1 MTVSK
6 SYGVDNLTIATA
18 LNVDS
23 AIYSIPQFQRRYAW
37 TKKEIDDLLFDLF
50 EDLDWSNEDLS
61 GLPPYF
67 LGSIVIATVDEFAM
81 VLDGQQRLTS
91 ISLLLAV
98 IKRKLIEESSD
109 KASGIDQYLIK
120 ASRRRR
126 GENQVRIQLQPED
139 TDTYRLLVRDPAKY
153 KVKELSNS
161 SLAKAARATTEKVEG
176 YISEAKAMGVSSE
189 TALVSM
195 LERTLDYTTLV
206 RITAPSEADA
216 FRLFETLN
224 DRGLALNAADLIKNK
239 LLARC
244 QNNIDDA
251 VEIWKKVVGSVGED
265 EIVNFLRYYWIAF
278 HANVRQRELY
288 KAFERHLG
296 EMNSLK
302 ALNFARVL
310 RDSAAVYKQIADPSQ
325 SNQIWKSEVNE
336 VLKRLAVYK
345 ARSCRP
351 VLLACAK
358 HRHGDM
364 LHVALACEAI
374 TVRYSITSNL
384 GSNDLDG
391 SYARLARDLENM
403 KRSTLELLETHL
415 SIHALSDEDFA
426 RNFSEISVSNVS
438 EVWRQIL
445 IQLNDKLS
453 TGETAVRDA
462 QKVHVEHI
470 FPQKPD
476 ADALRQSQIRSEEA
490 GYILSRMIGN
500 LTLLS
505 GELNRKASN
514 HAFSKK
520 SSSFK
525 NSEIAMNRDIVTA
538 TKWGEQEIIERSRT
552 LGQLATTVWTWPI
565 KHG

>member
-6 SYGVDNLTIATA
+6 SYGVDNLTIANA

-37 TKKEIDDLLFDLF
+37 TKKEIDDLLFGLF

-61 GLPPYF
+61 GLPPHF
-67 LGSIVIATVDEFAM
+67 LGSIVIATVDESAM

-109 KASGIDQYLIK
+109 KASDIDQYLIK

-126 GENQVRIQLQPED
+126 EENQVRIQLQPED
-139 TDTYRLLVRDPAKY
+139 ADTYKLLVRDPTKH
-153 KVKELSNS
+153 KVKELSS
-161 SLAKAARATTEKVEG
+161 SLLAKAARATIEKVEE
-176 YISEAKAMGVSSE
+176 YISKAKAVGVSSE

-195 LERTLDYTTLV
+195 HERTLDYTTLV

-244 QNNIDDA
+244 QNNVDDA
-251 VEIWKKVVGSVGED
+251 VEIWKKIVSSVGED

-288 KAFERHLG
+288 KAFEKHLG
-296 EMNSLK
+296 EFISPK
-302 ALNFARVL
+302 ALDFARSL
-310 RDSAAVYKQIADPSQ
+310 RDSAIMYGKIADPSQ
-325 SNQIWKSEVNE
+325 SNQIWKSEVHE
-336 VLKRLAVYK
+336 VLKKLAVYK

-358 HRHGDM
+358 HRHNDM
-364 LHVALACEAI
+364 LKVATACEVI

-391 SYARLARDLENM
+391 SYARLARDLKDTRRDVSEV
-403 KRSTLELLETHL
+403 LEAHL
-415 SIHALSDEDFA
+415 SVHALPDEDFA
-426 RNFSEISVSNVS
+426 RNFSGISVSNVS

-445 IQLNDKLS
+445 VQLNDELS

-470 FPQKPD
+470 FPQKPSE
-476 ADALRQSQIRSEEA
+476 DALRESQIRGNEA
-490 GYILSRMIGN
+490 GKSFSCMIGN

-505 GELNRKASN
+505 GDLNRKASN
-514 HAFSKK
+514 HAFSIKK
-520 SSSFK
+520 PSFK
-525 NSEIAMNRDIVTA
+525 NSEIALNKDVANA
-538 TKWGEQEIIERSRT
+538 TKWGEQEITERSKA
-552 LGQLATTVWTWPI
+552 LSQLAINVWPWPV
-565 KHG
+565 K